1 MPGIAGFIGR
11 AGRHVPEP
19 DLVPRMLA
27 TMRHEKSYT
36 SGTSRHVP
44 LGLEVGWMAHPRSY
58 ADGMPVWNERRD
70 VALIFSGEHY
80 GSAEV
85 PAGADNTATQLV
97 NAYEQLGP
105 RFFEQLNGVFCGVVV
120 DLRES
125 CVVLFNDRYG
135 LMRLYIHERPEGL
148 YFASE
153 AKALLRV
160 LPEQRRFDPRGLGEW
175 FSCGAPLQNRTLFPG
190 ITLLPGGSLWTQRPG
205 EDLRKERYFTP
216 EVWERQSALTP
227 AAYMEALQSTFARI
241 LPRYFQ
247 GPERVGL
254 SLTGGLDSRL
264 IAAWAPCQPFKLHT
278 FTFGGVLRDCADVT
292 LARRVAQQWQQYHQV
307 IKLNRRLFEEFPVLA
322 QRSVTITDGAQDV
335 TGAPGLFVTR
345 AFRAQAPVRLTG
357 NYGDEVLRG
366 NIPFRSNGRHHG
378 YLTDELA
385 PVIADAGRTFAAERT
400 GVPLSFVLFKQVPWH
415 HYARWALEQ
424 SQLTNRSPFL
434 DNELAALAYRAP
446 ATGPTPTAMTAR
458 LIAEG
463 NPLLAAIPTDRGLL
477 GGSSTLLRAARA
489 FGQGLAIRAEYA
501 FDYGMPQA
509 LVTMDHALARLRL
522 ERFFLGRHKF
532 YHFRSWYRGPLAGY
546 VREVLLDPLTR
557 SRPYLDPA
565 RVEAIVD
572 AHLDGR
578 RNHTL
583 EIHKLLTTELIERH
597 VLAET
602 R

>member
-11 AGRHVPEP
+11 PEQMPEP
-19 DLVPRMLA
+19 ERVPRMLA
-27 TMRHEKSYT
+27 TMRHEKGYT
-36 SGTSRHVP
+36 SGVSRHAP
-44 LGLEVGWMAHPRSY
+44 LGLEVGWMAHPHSY
-58 ADGMPVWNERRD
+58 ADGMPVWNAQRD
-70 VALIFSGEHY
+70 IALIFSGEHY
-80 GSAEV
+80 GGAEV
-85 PAGADNTATQLV
+85 PAGADNTPARLV
-97 NAYEQLGP
+97 HAYERLGAP
-105 RFFEQLNGVFCGVVV
+105 FLEQINGVFSGVLV

-125 CVVLFNDRYG
+125 RVILFNDRYG
-135 LMRLYIHERPEGL
+135 LSRIYYHERPEGV
-148 YFASE
+148 YFATE

-160 LPEQRRFDPRGLGEW
+160 LPEQRAFDPRGLGEW
-175 FSCGAPLQNRTLFPG
+175 FACGAPLQNRTLYSG
-190 ITLLPGGSLWTQRPG
+190 IALLPGGSAWTQAPG
-205 EDLRKERYFTP
+205 LDLRKERYFDPQT
-216 EVWERQSALTP
+216 WERQSTLAP
-227 AAYMEALQSTFARI
+227 AVYAEALKATFARI

-278 FTFGGVLRDCADVT
+278 YTFAGPLRECADVT
-292 LARRVAQQWQQYHQV
+292 IARRVAREWQQYHDV
-307 IKLNRRLFEEFPVLA
+307 IRLNRRLFEEFPVLA

-335 TGAPGLFVTR
+335 SGAPGLFVNR
-345 AFRAQAPVRLTG
+345 AFRALAPVRLTG

-366 NIPFRSNGRHHG
+366 NIPFRANGRRHG
-378 YLTDELA
+378 FLDHALA
-385 PVIADAGRTFAAERT
+385 PAIAEAGRTFAAERA

-446 ATGPTPTAMTAR
+446 ATGPTPAALTAR

-463 NPLLAAIPTDRGLL
+463 NPLLAAIPTDRGRL

-489 FGQGLAIRAEYA
+489 CGQSLAIRAEYA

-509 LVTMDHALARLRL
+509 LVKVDRALARLRL
-522 ERFFLGRHKF
+522 ERWFLGRHKF
-532 YHFRSWYRGPLAGY
+532 DHFRTWYRGPLAGY
-546 VREVLLDPLTR
+546 VREMLLDPLTL
-557 SRPYLDPA
+557 SRPYLDSA
-565 RVEAIVD
+565 RVEAIVRN
-572 AHLDGR
+572 HLDGR

-597 VLAET
+597 VLAEA